1 MLLVSMRSN
10 NSMKKNILA
19 IVITLASAGVFA
31 QQAVGPHYAF
41 TNYSSS
47 FTPLEEATS
56 LDGGA
61 IWDDPTWTVPLGFT
75 FYTANDTIT
84 TLYVGELGT
93 TVYGIQDD
101 SLSDIFLPYFDDIAN
116 ADNDTLVSPV
126 SYVVE
131 GPPGFQI
138 CKIEWLNVGF
148 YEDWAA
154 NGTYTNT
161 TSFQLWLYENS
172 NVFEYHYGPSNITN
186 PSIVHMFGAPAAA
199 FLENLN
205 QNTGFNW
212 DGFYSVTGNTDAPT
226 ITTLSNAEVLAAQG
240 IPAYALLNGEPAE
253 GTVYRFAPT
262 FVNVEENS
270 IVTFDVFPNPTSGVL
285 NVFNPTQEVV
295 LAQIL
300 SADGKI
306 VQVETLNSGRN
317 SIQTENLSSGY
328 YIIRT
333 NGTSTSFL
341 KK

>member
-1 MLLVSMRSN
+1 
-10 NSMKKNILA
+10 MKKNILA
-19 IVITLASAGVFA
+19 FVITLASAGVFA
-31 QQAVGPHYAF
+31 QLPVGTHYLF
-41 TNYSSS
+41 TTYSSA
-47 FTPLEEATS
+47 FTPLEEGVS
-56 LDGGA
+56 LDGGM

-101 SLSDIFLPYFDDIAN
+101 SLSDVFLPYFDDIAN

-138 CKIEWLNVGF
+138 CKIEWMNVGF

-172 NVFEYHYGPSNITN
+172 NIFEYHYGPSNISD
-186 PSIVHMFGAPAAA
+186 PSTIHMFGAPAAA

-205 QNTGFNW
+205 QNTGFDW
-212 DGFYSVTGNTDAPT
+212 EGFYSVTGNTDAPT
-226 ITTLSNAEVLAAQG
+226 ITTVTNAEVLAAQG
-240 IPAYALLNGEPAE
+240 IPSYALLNGEPAE

-270 IVTFDVFPNPTSGVL
+270 LATFDVFPNPTSGLL
-285 NVFNPTQEVV
+285 NVFNPTQESVA
-295 LAQIL
+295 AQIL
-300 SADGKI
+300 SAEGKVI
-306 VQVETLNSGRN
+306 QVETLTSGRN
-317 SIQTENLSSGY
+317 AIQTDKLSSGFY
-328 YIIRT
+328 LLRI
-333 NGTSTSFL
+333 NGSCSSFI
-341 KK
+341 KN

>member
-1 MLLVSMRSN
+1 
-10 NSMKKNILA
+10 MKKNILA
-19 IVITLASAGVFA
+19 FVITLASAGVFA
-31 QQAVGPHYAF
+31 QLPVGPHYLF
-41 TNYSSS
+41 TTYTSV
-47 FTPLEEATS
+47 FTPLEEGVS
-56 LDGGA
+56 LDGGM

-101 SLSDIFLPYFDDIAN
+101 SLSDVFLPYFDDIAN

-138 CKIEWLNVGF
+138 CKIEWMNVGF

-172 NVFEYHYGPSNITN
+172 NIFEYHYGPSNISD
-186 PSIVHMFGAPAAA
+186 PSTVHMFGAPAAA

-205 QNTGFNW
+205 QNTGFDW
-212 DGFYSVTGNTDAPT
+212 EGFYSVTGNTDAPT
-226 ITTLSNAEVLAAQG
+226 ITTVTNAEVLAAQG
-240 IPAYALLNGEPAE
+240 IPSYALLNGEPAE

-270 IVTFDVFPNPTSGVL
+270 LANFDVFPNPTSGLL
-285 NVFNPTQEVV
+285 NVFNPTQESVV
-295 LAQIL
+295 AQIL
-300 SADGKI
+300 SAEGKVI
-306 VQVETLNSGRN
+306 QVETLTSGRN
-317 SIQTENLSSGY
+317 AIQTDKLSSGFY
-328 YIIRT
+328 LLRI
-333 NGTSTSFL
+333 NGSCSSFI
-341 KK
+341 KN

>member
-1 MLLVSMRSN
+1 
-10 NSMKKNILA
+10 MKKNILA
-19 IVITLASAGVFA
+19 FLLTLASAGVFA
-31 QQAVGPHYAF
+31 QQAAGPHYVF
-41 TNYSSS
+41 TNYSST

-56 LDGGA
+56 LDGGQ

-131 GPPGFQI
+131 GPPGSQI

-172 NVFEYHYGPSNITN
+172 NIFEYHYGSSNITN
-186 PSIVHMFGAPAAA
+186 ASMIHMFGAPAAA

-205 QNTGFNW
+205 QNTGFDW

-226 ITTLSNAEVLAAQG
+226 ITTLTTAEILGAQG
-240 IPAYALLNGEPAE
+240 IPSYALLNGEPAE

-262 FVNVEENS
+262 FINVEENS
-270 IVTFDVFPNPTSGVL
+270 LATFDVFPNPTSGLL
-285 NVFNPTQEVV
+285 NVFNPTQETVV
-295 LAQIL
+295 AQIL
-300 SADGKI
+300 SAEGKVI
-306 VQVETLNSGRN
+306 QIETLTSGRN
-317 SIQTENLSSGY
+317 AIQTENLSTGY
-328 YIIRT
+328 YILRA

-341 KK
+341 KN

>member
-1 MLLVSMRSN
+1 
-10 NSMKKNILA
+10 MKKNILA
-19 IVITLASAGVFA
+19 LVLTLASAGVFA

-226 ITTLSNAEVLAAQG
+226 ITTVTNAEVLAAQG
-240 IPAYALLNGEPAE
+240 IPSYALLNGEPAE

-270 IVTFDVFPNPTSGVL
+270 LATFDVFPNPTSGVL

-306 VQVETLNSGRN
+306 VQVETLHSGRN
-317 SIQTENLSSGY
+317 SIHTENLSSGF
-328 YIIRT
+328 YILRV

>member
-1 MLLVSMRSN
+1 
-10 NSMKKNILA
+10 MKKNILA
-19 IVITLASAGVFA
+19 FLLTLASAGVFA
-31 QQAVGPHYAF
+31 QQAAGPHYVF
-41 TNYSSS
+41 TNYSST

-56 LDGGA
+56 LDGGQ

-131 GPPGFQI
+131 GPPGSQI

-172 NVFEYHYGPSNITN
+172 NIFEYHYGSSNITN
-186 PSIVHMFGAPAAA
+186 ASMIHMFGAPAAA

-205 QNTGFNW
+205 QNTGFDW

-226 ITTLSNAEVLAAQG
+226 ITTLTTAEILGAQG
-240 IPAYALLNGEPAE
+240 IPSYALLNGEPAE

-262 FVNVEENS
+262 FVGIEENS
-270 IVTFDVFPNPTSGVL
+270 LATFDVYPNPTSGLL
-285 NVFNPTQEVV
+285 NVFNPTQESLV
-295 LAQIL
+295 AQIL
-300 SADGKI
+300 SSEGKI
-306 VQVETLNSGRN
+306 IQVETLSFGRN
-317 SIQTENLSSGY
+317 SIQTNELASGFY
-328 YIIRT
+328 LLRI
-333 NGTSTSFL
+333 NGTCTSFI
-341 KK
+341 KN